1 VIQFFV
7 IIVDD
12 GERLWCS
19 EEDSECA
26 KRWLLVLNGAPT
38 RSCRSEGFCLV
49 GSLAD

>member
-1 VIQFFV
+1 MIQFFV

-19 EEDSECA
+19 EEDSDA